1 MYNLL
6 SRNTLN
12 CTTVSLAGAQQVS
25 QNQLTKSWLIVG
37 LLVAALTVSLAS
49 RVFHDSTYQSATL
62 HSSSS
67 IEKIQ
72 HRDIDA
78 IEGSGAAAQ
87 LVVLWVTETSVNS
100 EVTNHIY
107 VRLQDTSL
115 YNRPPPLA

>member
-1 MYNLL
+1 M
-6 SRNTLN
+6 SQKQLN
-12 CTTVSLAGAQQVS
+12 
-25 QNQLTKSWLIVG
+25 KSWLIIG

-49 RVFHDSTYQSATL
+49 RVFHSTTYQSTTL
-62 HSSSS
+62 QSSSA

-78 IEGSGAAAQ
+78 LEGSAVGAQ

-100 EVTNHIY
+100 EVTNPIY

>member
-1 MYNLL
+1 M
-6 SRNTLN
+6 
-12 CTTVSLAGAQQVS
+12 SLAGAQQVS
-25 QNQLTKSWLIVG
+25 QKQLNKSWLIIG
-37 LLVAALTVSLAS
+37 LLVTALSVSLAS
-49 RVFHDSTYQSATL
+49 RVFHNSTYDSPTL

-78 IEGSGAAAQ
+78 IEGSAANAQ

-100 EVTNHIY
+100 EVTNPVY

>member
-1 MYNLL
+1 MSQKLNK
-6 SRNTLN
+6 SRL
-12 CTTVSLAGAQQVS
+12 V
-25 QNQLTKSWLIVG
+25 IG
-37 LLVAALTVSLAS
+37 LLVVTLTVSLAS
-49 RVFHDSTYQSATL
+49 RVFHSSTYRSTTL

-78 IEGSGAAAQ
+78 IEGSAASAQ

-100 EVTNHIY
+100 EVNNPIY

-115 YNRPPPLA
+115 YNRPPPIA

>member
-6 SRNTLN
+6 SQNSLN
-12 CTTVSLAGAQQVS
+12 CTTVPLAGAQQVS
-25 QNQLTKSWLIVG
+25 EKRLNKSRLVIG
-37 LLVAALTVSLAS
+37 LLVVTLTVSLAS
-49 RVFHDSTYQSATL
+49 RVFHSSTYQSTTL

-87 LVVLWVTETSVNS
+87 LVVLWVAETSVNS
-100 EVTNHIY
+100 EVTNPIY

>member
-1 MYNLL
+1 
-6 SRNTLN
+6 
-12 CTTVSLAGAQQVS
+12 VSLAGAQQVS
-25 QNQLTKSWLIVG
+25 QKQLNKSWLIVC
-37 LLVAALTVSLAS
+37 LLVAALSVSLAS
-49 RVFHDSTYQSATL
+49 RVFHNSIYQSATL

-100 EVTNHIY
+100 EVTNPIY
-107 VRLQDTSL
+107 VRLQDTFL